1 MYIVHTLPTHCPYCV
16 QAKDLL
22 KIKNKDYQEK
32 IAGQDFGRE
41 QLEEL
46 LGFSVR
52 TLPQILHV
60 NANGDLIH
68 IGGFTDLRK
77 QLAGGGA
84 TVRLLK
90 KAGEFDLDS
99 LYQ

>member
-22 KIKNKDYQEK
+22 KIKGKDFKERV
-32 IAGQDFGRE
+32 AGQDFSKE

-46 LGFSVR
+46 LGPVR
-52 TLPQILHV
+52 TLPQILQV
-60 NANGDLIH
+60 NANGDLVH
-68 IGGFTDLRK
+68 IGGFTDLRT

-84 TVRLLK
+84 TVRIIK
-90 KAGEFDLDS
+90 RKGEFDLDN
-99 LYQ
+99 LYA